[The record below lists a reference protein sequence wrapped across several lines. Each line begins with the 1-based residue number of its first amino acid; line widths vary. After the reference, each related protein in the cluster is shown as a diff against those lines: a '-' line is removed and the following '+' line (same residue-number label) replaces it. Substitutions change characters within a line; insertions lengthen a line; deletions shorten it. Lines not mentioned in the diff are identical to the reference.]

1 MKTFLL
7 IVALI
12 IAHII
17 DEKINTIIYNRQ
29 NIYYNSFWQ
38 RTLFRPCAI
47 IVIIIAMSIFF

>member
-12 IAHII
+12 VAHII
-17 DEKINTIIYNRQ
+17 DEKINTIIYNSQ

>member
-1 MKTFLL
+1 MKIFLL

-12 IAHII
+12 VAHII

-29 NIYYNSFWQ
+29 NKHYNSFWQ
-38 RTLFRPCAI
+38 RMLFKPCAI